1 MNAVK
6 INVMNEIS
14 IRDEDASG
22 GEPGIGVDATLGLLN
37 VIGAEEAMTQRGL
50 AVRLGVALG
59 LANALVKRCVKK
71 GLVKV
76 KQVPARRYAYYLTP
90 EGFREKSRLVG
101 QYLSHSLNFY
111 RRARGEYAETLA
123 YCERRGWT
131 KVALFGASE
140 LAEIATL
147 AAHEAG
153 VHLVGV
159 VDAKRNVERFGGLR
173 VVCGLDELGGVD
185 AVIVTDSVEPQRC
198 YDLLSLV
205 LPPER
210 VLTPK
215 LLHVSRHGAADAGE
229 QAA

>member
-6 INVMNEIS
+6 INAMNEIS
-14 IRDEDASG
+14 LREEEG
-22 GEPGIGVDATLGLLN
+22 PVGEPGVEATLGLLN

-90 EGFREKSRLVG
+90 DGFREKSRLVG
-101 QYLSHSLNFY
+101 QYLSHSLSFY
-111 RRARGEYAETLA
+111 RRARSEYGETLG
-123 YCERRGWT
+123 YCERRGWS
-131 KVALFGASE
+131 KVALFGTGE

-147 AAHEAG
+147 AAHETA
-153 VHLVGV
+153 VHLLGV
-159 VDAKRNVERFGGLR
+159 IDAKLNVERFSGLK
-173 VVCGLDELGGVD
+173 VVNGLDQLGAVD
-185 AVIVTDSVEPQRC
+185 AVIVTDSVEPQRA

-215 LLHVSRHGAADAGE
+215 LLHVSRHGADDKE
-229 QAA
+229 ERAA